1 MPEAELLTRTDSS
14 QSAREERG
22 CRTDKNE
29 TIKKTENAIPTGA
42 ASHTRAHRMDRKNSA
57 SCTKYREKRARRN
70 EKNSQNEKKK
80 KREKK
85 RLGAYTYCRTWNF
98 PKEWGVLLRGLG
110 IRTDVVRMSR

>member
-1 MPEAELLTRTDSS
+1 MLTRTDSS

-80 KREKK
+80 KVKK
-85 RLGAYTYCRTWNF
+85 RDWRHIYIVEHGTFRRNVEFC
-98 PKEWGVLLRGLG
+98 
-110 IRTDVVRMSR
+110 